1 MSEREKLV
9 RRFYTELW
17 NDRNIT
23 AVPEILAENVRF
35 RGSLGD
41 EKQGHDGFLEYVE
54 KVHAALAKYYCTIE
68 TLAENGDTI
77 SAGVEFTGLHQSD
90 FLGAKPTGKRLTWKG
105 EATFT
110 FTGSLISEVYV
121 LGDTDVLHA
130 QLGHNET

>member
-9 RRFYTELW
+9 RRFYIELW
-17 NDRNIT
+17 NDRNIA

-41 EKQGHDGFLEYVE
+41 EKQGHDGFLEYAE
-54 KVHAALAKYYCTIE
+54 KVHAALAKYRCTIE
-68 TLAENGDTI
+68 TLAENGHTI
-77 SAGVEFTGLHQSD
+77 IARVEFTGLHRSE
-90 FLGAKPTGKRLTWKG
+90 FLGVKPTGKRLTWTG
-105 EATFT
+105 EATFA

-121 LGDTDVLHA
+121 FGDTDALHA